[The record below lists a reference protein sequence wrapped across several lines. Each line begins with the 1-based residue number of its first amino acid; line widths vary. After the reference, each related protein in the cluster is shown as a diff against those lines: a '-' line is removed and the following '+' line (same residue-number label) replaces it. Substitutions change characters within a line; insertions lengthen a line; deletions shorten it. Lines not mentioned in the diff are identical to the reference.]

1 VLVPQPWCSCLLV
14 VTNNTVNMMEPT
26 VTCPSPLTFCRRSAA
41 GLAKEKVAKRVGV
54 AILKIGSN
62 GMQTTTGCEV
72 TLLLQ
77 LQRTKDGVLS
87 PQWARE

>member
-1 VLVPQPWCSCLLV
+1 
-14 VTNNTVNMMEPT
+14 MMEPT
-26 VTCPSPLTFCRRSAA
+26 VTCPSPLIFCRRSAA
-41 GLAKEKVAKRVGV
+41 GLYIKEKVAKRVGV

-87 PQWARE
+87 PLWARE